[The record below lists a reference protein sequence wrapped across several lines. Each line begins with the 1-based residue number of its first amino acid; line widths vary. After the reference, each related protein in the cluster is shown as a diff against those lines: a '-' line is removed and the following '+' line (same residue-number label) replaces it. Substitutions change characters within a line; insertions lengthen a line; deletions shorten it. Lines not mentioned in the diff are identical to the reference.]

1 MLLMEEQVMEWTGY
15 QRRGDLQRWLTDNHV
30 PYLLGKGGR
39 VCVKQSDL
47 ECKEQAEGEFLFG
60 QTT

>member
-15 QRRGDLQRWLTDNHV
+15 QRRGDLQRWLTDNQV
-30 PYLLGKGGR
+30 PFLVGKGGR

-47 ECKEQAEGEFLFG
+47 ESKEQAEGEFLFG